1 MNQNFD
7 TLPYTGG
14 IFAKRKLVTDGEAL
28 PYPFTGAKLGINP
41 IPCKRLLS
49 GLMVTVWWNC
59 MDADSLY
66 IDFNTH

>member
-1 MNQNFD
+1 MDSPTRLSGSQ
-7 TLPYTGG
+7 
-14 IFAKRKLVTDGEAL
+14 
-28 PYPFTGAKLGINP
+28 YPFSSAKLGINP